1 MSAESTL
8 AAASAHAPL
17 LVLAAMLVGMAV
29 ILWRAQMRSDFDLAQ
44 MLRDGENKP
53 SAMRLA
59 VLAALAVSSWAL
71 MRDVLRPGGADPTIY
86 LIYCAT
92 WSASP
97 VLAKA
102 IEAWAAVRGG
112 VQAPV
117 PPPSPPREPGT

>member
-1 MSAESTL
+1 MAAVDYLS
-8 AAASAHAPL
+8 AASAHAPL
-17 LVLAAMLVGMAV
+17 LVLACMLIGMAV
-29 ILWRAQMRSDFDLAQ
+29 ILWRAQLRSDFDLAQ
-44 MLRDGENKP
+44 MLRDGEGKA

-102 IEAWAAVRGG
+102 IEAWATVRGG
-112 VQAPV
+112 VA
-117 PPPSPPREPGT
+117 SPAASTTKEPGA